1 MTGQTP
7 EIVFAGHLVQEMIRF
22 PDRELGPVLGSPVAY
37 GSLTASRLGG
47 RAGLVSIVGTDMP
60 PELLQPLRAAGV
72 DLTGLQVL
80 EGERTTRSQL
90 VYDES
95 GHKQIRY
102 PQQAPPLLP
111 EHLPPHFRDAPVVAV
126 VTMDHDLPLT
136 TIRELRHLP
145 GALAVDLGGYGGAHS
160 RAQPDEAAPRAPRE
174 LLELIG
180 CFDIVRASVEDCA
193 LLPGAAAVA
202 DDAAL
207 RATLETWLAQGPAVA
222 MITLGERG
230 CLLGTADGIRQIPAQ
245 PGPVVDT
252 TGAGD
257 AFFSAFLL
265 HWLRHDDAAA
275 AARFAAAAVMPVIGR
290 SGGAHL
296 ERFPQLADV
305 ALQPDS

>member
-7 EIVFAGHLVQEMIRF
+7 EIVFAGHLVREMIRF

-72 DLTGLQVL
+72 DLSGLQVL
-80 EGERTTRSQL
+80 AGDHTTRSLL
-90 VYDES
+90 VYDEN

-102 PQQAPPLLP
+102 PQQAPPVLP
-111 EHLPPHFRDAPVVAV
+111 EHFPAAFRDAPVVAV

-136 TIRELRHLP
+136 TIRRLRHLP

-160 RAQPDEAAPRAPRE
+160 RAHPDAAAQREPRA
-174 LLELIG
+174 LLELIA

-193 LLPGAAAVA
+193 LLSGAAAVA
-202 DDAAL
+202 DDAAR
-207 RATLETWLAQGPAVA
+207 RATLAAWLAQGPAVV

-245 PGPVVDT
+245 AGPAVDT

-265 HWLRHDDAAA
+265 HYLRHDDADA
-275 AARFAAAAVMPVIGR
+275 AARFAAAAVMPVIRR

-296 ERFPQLADV
+296 ARFPQADDV
-305 ALQPDS
+305 SVLLGS

>member
-7 EIVFAGHLVQEMIRF
+7 EIVFAGHLVQEMIHF

-72 DLTGLQVL
+72 DLRGLQVL
-80 EGERTTRSQL
+80 DGEHSTRSQL

-95 GHKQIRY
+95 GHKQIHY

-111 EHLPPHFRDAPVVAV
+111 EHFPPGFRDAPVVAV

-136 TIRELRHLP
+136 TIRRLRHLP

-160 RAQPDEAAPRAPRE
+160 RARADAVAQQDPRE
-174 LLELIG
+174 LLELVG

-193 LLPGAAAVA
+193 LLSGAAAVA

-207 RATLETWLAQGPAVA
+207 RATLAAWLAQGPAVA

-245 PGPVVDT
+245 AGPVVDT

-265 HWLRHDDAAA
+265 HWLRHDDAGA

-305 ALQPDS
+305 VLQPDS